1 MSEASNNQIE
11 THDME
16 QNAEAQQDPVMPAFL
31 TQFLQQMANAR
42 MFQPP
47 PPPPP
52 RQITL
57 KMLKDNGAEEFHGNR
72 ISDPQI
78 ALDWIE
84 QTERVLKNLSVPD
97 ARRPELAFL
106 LLRKGAYEWWK
117 RVDEKAPKPW
127 TWEHFDWAF
136 KKEYIPARFREE
148 KCTEFMELKQG
159 DMTLPE
165 LRQKFNHLAQF
176 PTTLVSTPAD
186 RIEEFCKRLRP
197 DIRPYVS
204 TLTTTDFSKAY
215 DLMAKAEK
223 DVDDYKASLKA
234 EEAGPSMHPTTHPAP
249 LGAVNPVFAEDSLFG
264 SVRQVAENEG
274 DSICVNLPL
283 RTSSSSNVS
292 QGDKDI
298 VLEQTQF
305 VEGTVTEAIDK
316 PESVES
322 RGNSNISSCSLV
334 NEGAYIDS
342 LKGRKAVAGR
352 HDQVHK
358 LLSPFAKEFIPQSN
372 SFSTLSHLGTEEN
385 VLVMEEDPFKHLN
398 EKNLVLHFNALEER
412 ISLSDEPIWYNH
424 SDDEDAPFFVSK
436 LRPLAI
442 DLSRCSK
449 ISMDLPKVFKR
460 RKLFSPSQIV
470 TRSKAKVLSSC
481 KSILPS
487 AKYVS

>member
-16 QNAEAQQDPVMPAFL
+16 QNVEAQQHPVMPAFL
-31 TQFLQQMANAR
+31 RQFLQQMANAP

-57 KMLKDNGAEEFHGNR
+57 KTLKDNGAEEFHGDR

-106 LLRKGAYEWWK
+106 LLRKGGYEWWK
-117 RVDEKAPKPW
+117 RADEKVPKPW

-148 KCTEFMELKQG
+148 KRTEFMELKQG

-165 LRQKFNHLAQF
+165 LRQKFDHLAQF
-176 PTTLVSTPAD
+176 ATTLVSTPAD
-186 RIEEFCKRLRP
+186 RIEEFRKRLRP

-234 EEAGPSMHPTTHPAP
+234 QEAGPSMRPTT
-249 LGAVNPVFAEDSLFG
+249 N
-264 SVRQVAENEG
+264 
-274 DSICVNLPL
+274 
-283 RTSSSSNVS
+283 T
-292 QGDKDI
+292 
-298 VLEQTQF
+298 T
-305 VEGTVTEAIDK
+305 
-316 PESVES
+316 
-322 RGNSNISSCSLV
+322 
-334 NEGAYIDS
+334 
-342 LKGRKAVAGR
+342 
-352 HDQVHK
+352 
-358 LLSPFAKEFIPQSN
+358 
-372 SFSTLSHLGTEEN
+372 
-385 VLVMEEDPFKHLN
+385 
-398 EKNLVLHFNALEER
+398 
-412 ISLSDEPIWYNH
+412 
-424 SDDEDAPFFVSK
+424 
-436 LRPLAI
+436 
-442 DLSRCSK
+442 
-449 ISMDLPKVFKR
+449 
-460 RKLFSPSQIV
+460 
-470 TRSKAKVLSSC
+470 
-481 KSILPS
+481 PS
-487 AKYVS
+487 AKRPIGETSEISQAKKGKSVHT